1 MFGFLHACMLVI
13 GGCLT
18 VTGTF
23 NLFVPANEVI
33 GALELIAAGVWLN
46 GGLMPTEHDS
56 KGKP

>member
-1 MFGFLHACMLVI
+1 MLVI

-33 GALELIAAGVWLN
+33 GALELIAAGVWLI
-46 GGLMPTEHDS
+46 GGLIPTEHDS
-56 KGKP
+56 RKKP